1 MKTVLRK
8 IGEFFSLLLA
18 LPLILLFLLFILCK
32 APVDYIRYRR
42 SLYRKET
49 GEKAHWWPYNDYI
62 RLYDIIKTNNL
73 PLKYLRNTAADI
85 TGHGFWITGN
95 AAITPDRGLAY
106 DGDKGEWTAEEEDD
120 EGNPVDCEIVACH
133 LEACHALPGGE
144 HCNFVYL
151 LVDKADVPESAVL
164 SFDTYRIVPY
174 SPKDP
179 LPALEEILK
188 AEKISRS

>member
-18 LPLILLFLLFILCK
+18 LPLILLSLLFILCK

-73 PLKYLRNTAADI
+73 PLKYLRNTAVDI
-85 TGHGFWITGN
+85 NGDGYWIIGN
-95 AAITPDRGLAY
+95 AAITPDWGLAY
-106 DGDKGEWTAEEEDD
+106 DEDKAKWTANEEDD
-120 EGNPVDCEIVACH
+120 EETPVDRETANCH
-133 LEACHALPGGE
+133 LEACRALPGGE

-179 LPALEEILK
+179 LPALEEILQ

>member
-1 MKTVLRK
+1 MRRENPLH
-8 IGEFFSLLLA
+8 LA
-18 LPLILLFLLFILCK
+18 LSGKLIW
-32 APVDYIRYRR
+32 R
-42 SLYRKET
+42 S
-49 GEKAHWWPYNDYI
+49 
-62 RLYDIIKTNNL
+62 
-73 PLKYLRNTAADI
+73 
-85 TGHGFWITGN
+85 
-95 AAITPDRGLAY
+95 AIPS
-106 DGDKGEWTAEEEDD
+106 
-120 EGNPVDCEIVACH
+120 
-133 LEACHALPGGE
+133 PGGE